1 MRGKVRYK
9 HEFKHKC
16 KHKDKDKGKHKDR
29 GKGKGRD
36 LFNLRIIFFPRLCLS
51 WLWSEQSEKRLPA
64 PICSL
69 FPISNHIIFSFS
81 TSRHENGK
89 NIREIRRSRDYFRF
103 LNLFID
109 EVADYLITVDNIDFN
124 WDMGDVECWW
134 TTEEIRLQGC
144 TSLQNSTALAGPEDD
159 DNHMIIIID
168 YPSHLVAQAYRTAQF
183 SEGRRGSPA
192 LCLTGQTN
200 KCRPAD

>member
-9 HEFKHKC
+9 HEFKHNC
-16 KHKDKDKGKHKDR
+16 KHKDR

-36 LFNLRIIFFPRLCLS
+36 LFNLRIIFFASGPVRADS
-51 WLWSEQSEKRLPA
+51 GPNNQNKDSQLPFVHF
-64 PICSL
+64 

-103 LNLFID
+103 VNLFID

-124 WDMGDVECWW
+124 WDMGDVEC
-134 TTEEIRLQGC
+134 
-144 TSLQNSTALAGPEDD
+144 
-159 DNHMIIIID
+159 
-168 YPSHLVAQAYRTAQF
+168 
-183 SEGRRGSPA
+183 
-192 LCLTGQTN
+192 
-200 KCRPAD
+200 